1 MTRLVFRFAAVACV
15 ATLASA
21 CGGGGGS
28 RAVPVLPVQAA
39 GQQPEPAG
47 TVNVPESSLRGVM
60 VTVHLPLRNSDQL
73 DALIARQGDQTSP
86 DYHRFLT
93 PTEFRTAYGPS
104 AHDVATAATALQTMG
119 FQTRATSQSI
129 VAAAPQ
135 AAVERA
141 FAVKLLAAQPRGRS
155 TASLARS
162 AMSADRTP
170 TLPAALTKVGA
181 TVSFAGLVRHV
192 DARRVSTAPYIPAN
206 RYSTTGPYWFTDL
219 KQAYGYPSYETVKG
233 SGRRI
238 AIVDASD
245 LLDSDLA
252 LYFGHELLA
261 PPTIERRWVD
271 GGPVAFD
278 PNSGDAVEASL
289 DVQQA
294 FGSAPGAR
302 IILYG
307 TPDLSDQSVQDAY
320 TAIVED
326 NKADVVSSS
335 FGLCELYYTKAYN
348 GGTDYT
354 SVLRQMHDTYRQGNA
369 QGITF
374 LSASGDNG
382 AYDCFDPT
390 GSFLVKGVESAADDP
405 NNVGVGGTNLVTK
418 SIPGSVNSSYVR
430 ESAYFDTY
438 DPRFGALPNEIFGSG
453 GGISVVF
460 AKPSYQLLVDTHAN
474 TRTVPDVAMQMGGCP
489 EGAEL
494 PCNPD
499 DSSVVV
505 AVGGQFYEVVGT
517 SVSSPEFAGLLA
529 VTEQR
534 LGTRL
539 GEANSYIYALS
550 RFAGSLMYHQ
560 DIPGN
565 NGYPTTHGYN
575 YVLGNGT
582 PHAADFALDPFGPRA
597 GNPGTP
603 SNP

>member
-1 MTRLVFRFAAVACV
+1 
-15 ATLASA
+15 
-21 CGGGGGS
+21 
-28 RAVPVLPVQAA
+28 
-39 GQQPEPAG
+39 
-47 TVNVPESSLRGVM
+47 M